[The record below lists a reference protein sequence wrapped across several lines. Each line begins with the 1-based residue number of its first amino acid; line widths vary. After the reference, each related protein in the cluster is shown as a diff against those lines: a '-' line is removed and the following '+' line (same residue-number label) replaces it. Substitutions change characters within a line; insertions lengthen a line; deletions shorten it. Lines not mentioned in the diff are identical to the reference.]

1 VKIRKHEKRGNVR
14 DRRSFDSRGEVMR
27 NERRL
32 EILSFEDT
40 DKRRTVQHITIEE

>member
-1 VKIRKHEKRGNVR
+1 MRKNKKRGNVR

-40 DKRRTVQHITIEE
+40 DKRRIVTAL